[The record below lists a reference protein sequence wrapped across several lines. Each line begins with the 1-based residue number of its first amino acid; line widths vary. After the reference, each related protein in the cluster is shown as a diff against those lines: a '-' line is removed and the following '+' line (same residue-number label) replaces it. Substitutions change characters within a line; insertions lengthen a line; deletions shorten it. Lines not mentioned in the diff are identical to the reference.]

1 MINWNIMSGKAVR
14 KNILSYI
21 TRNHPCAVVDSIEN
35 TSNTYN
41 IRLMNGKAL
50 IFNSKGVFLRTLFLQ

>member
-21 TRNHPCAVVDSIEN
+21 TRNHPCTVVDSIEN
-35 TSNTYN
+35 TSNTFS
-41 IRLMNGKAL
+41 ITLMNGKNL
-50 IFNSKGVFLRTLFLQ
+50 IFNLKGVFLKVSG